1 MFTHGFDAPAIYP
14 RMRIVDA
21 PRCLGKLVQRLFVVE
36 PVYFGYLLR
45 ELDEL
50 AIDLDWHRVMVAILL
65 GIVNLSRSSVVS

>member
-1 MFTHGFDAPAIYP
+1 
-14 RMRIVDA
+14 
-21 PRCLGKLVQRLFVVE
+21 
-36 PVYFGYLLR
+36 LR